1 MAGIQ
6 ITKEAKLDKGSKQ
19 EGRHSKGLSG
29 FQLFYGFISPIS
41 HSLQKYLTELV
52 CSPRHKKMFENC
64 WRSFRVYSLSNK
76 EQWGMLK
83 VA

>member
-6 ITKEAKLDKGSKQ
+6 ITKEAKLGKGSKQ
-19 EGRHSKGLSG
+19 EGRHSKGLSR

-52 CSPRHKKMFENC
+52 CSPRHKKCLRIVGGVLECIHCLIKNNGGC
-64 WRSFRVYSLSNK
+64 
-76 EQWGMLK
+76 
-83 VA
+83 